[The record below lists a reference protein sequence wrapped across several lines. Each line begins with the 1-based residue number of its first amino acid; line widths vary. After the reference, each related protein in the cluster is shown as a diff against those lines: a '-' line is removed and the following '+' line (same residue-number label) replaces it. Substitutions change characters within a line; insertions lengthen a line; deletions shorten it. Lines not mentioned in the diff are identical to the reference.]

1 VAADP
6 LSDALALIDAR
17 CVVAGAFTAGGDW
30 ALRLRPRARLKLNAV
45 VRGSCWLAAAGVEQ
59 PVLLREGDVAIL
71 NDREWDVLASDLALE
86 PLDAS
91 ALFARHAD
99 GVVRIGDGTD
109 VAVVG
114 THIDVD
120 QGGEDLLLAA
130 LPPLTHV
137 RAGADEAPVL
147 RWLLDRLLDE
157 MATDRP
163 VLASP
168 PASML
173 HWCSSR
179 CCVPTW
185 PVPLSSRPD
194 GLRALADYRLAPALR
209 LMHADPG
216 HPWHLTELARAAS
229 MSRTTFAERF
239 RAAAGMPPLTY
250 LHHWRMR
257 MAKRVLRGGGHHDT
271 RCWRPR
277 SGTRRRARS
286 APRSNAPRC
295 GAQALPGRLSIAVP
309 LTAHHVSVLSH
320 K

>member
-1 VAADP
+1 MAADP

-30 ALRLRPRARLKLNAV
+30 ALRLRPRARLKLTAV

-163 VLASP
+163 GSGFAARQHAPLVFVEVLRAYLAGAAQFP
-168 PASML
+168 PG
-173 HWCSSR
+173 W
-179 CCVPTW
+179 
-185 PVPLSSRPD
+185 
-194 GLRALADYRLAPALR
+194 LRALADYRLAPALR

-257 MAKRVLRGGGHHDT
+257 MAKRVLREEDT
-271 RCWRPR
+271 
-277 SGTRRRARS
+277 T
-286 APRSNAPRC
+286 
-295 GAQALPGRLSIAVP
+295 IAVLAP
-309 LTAHHVSVLSH
+309 ALGYASESAFSTAFKRTTGVAPKHYRDASRSPSR
-320 K
+320 